1 MRTRA
6 DVISEM
12 IAGGKRIS
20 IDEHGYL
27 LDPEEWD
34 EAVAE
39 ELARKA
45 GVTLT
50 PLHWDVL
57 HFMRGFLAEH
67 GVAPDARFV
76 FRFLDS
82 CTGGE
87 AKSGRD
93 RFFELFPYGY
103 TGQACRV
110 AGMRQ
115 PRAWSTG

>member
-1 MRTRA
+1 MRTRP

-12 IAGGKRIS
+12 IAEGKKIRV
-20 IDEHGYL
+20 DEHGYL
-27 LDPEEWD
+27 LDPDDWD
-34 EAVAE
+34 EAAAE

-57 HFMRGFLAEH
+57 KFMRVFLADR

-76 FRFLDS
+76 FRFLEDRA
-82 CTGGE
+82 GRK

-93 RFFELFPYGY
+93 LFFELFPYGY
-103 TGQACRV
+103 AGQACRI